1 MAARRAPGI
10 FRPLMRPLPLLLLL
24 TGCVNFHSYERRPSG
39 WGATAPAA
47 AAAPQ
52 WQTIGSSVQGRP
64 LRTLRLGHGPR
75 RVVWVGGIHGDEQEG
90 RVATE
95 GLPHEF
101 LHQPGAAEAVTLTIL
116 EDVNPDGSD
125 QRTRANGNGVDL
137 NRNYPAR
144 NFIASAGNGQQP
156 LDQPEARALHDFL
169 LAERPHLVIV
179 AHAWRGDHFI
189 NFDGPAERHAQL
201 FSQRSGYRVKP
212 SDKIAPTPGSLG
224 SWVGRTLGT
233 PILTLEYERG
243 ADPRT
248 VWLDTRDAILAV
260 ILAE

>member
-1 MAARRAPGI
+1 MVQGS
-10 FRPLMRPLPLLLLL
+10 MRPMLPLVALLA
-24 TGCVNFHSYERRPSG
+24 GCVNFHAYEQKRTG
-39 WGATAPAA
+39 QGATATEAA
-47 AAAPQ
+47 ATTSVRPQ
-52 WQTIGSSVQGRP
+52 WQTIGTSVQGRP
-64 LRTLRLGHGPR
+64 LRVLHIGHGPR
-75 RVVWVGGIHGDEQEG
+75 RVLWVGGIHGDEREG

-101 LHQPGAAEAVTLTIL
+101 MNLPGAADAVTLTIL
-116 EDVNPDGSD
+116 EDVNPDGSVAN
-125 QRTRANGNGVDL
+125 TRANSQGVDL

-144 NFIASAGNGQQP
+144 NFVASSSNGSRP
-156 LDQPEARALHDFL
+156 LDQPEACALHDL
-169 LAERPHLVIV
+169 VVAERPQLVIV

-189 NFDGPAERHAQL
+189 NYDGPAERHAQL
-201 FSQRSGYRVKP
+201 FSQLSGYRVKP

-224 SWVGRTLGT
+224 SWIGRTLGT

-243 ADPRT
+243 AESRA